1 MNAKTCKELRKT
13 ARAITVGRPERQLVQ
28 YRQQANP
35 VYDPVAEKMVPRHAV
50 CAVNMP
56 GTTRAVYREMKT
68 GRTIDPKRIVREKQ
82 KQPQQTATFTTSPVE
97 QKIAKESF
105 VQKAKTWFRKF
116 INNKFR

>member
-28 YRQQANP
+28 YVNP
-35 VYDPVAEKMVPRHAV
+35 NKSIS
-50 CAVNMP
+50 AVNAP
-56 GTTRAVYREMKT
+56 GTTRAVYREMKS
-68 GRTIDPKRIVREKQ
+68 GRTIDPKRIVMEKQ
-82 KQPQQTATFTTSPVE
+82 EQVSKIRETLQGITVE